1 MAISSKIYAY
11 WMREIQ
17 DEKIRGILEHIQLQG
32 RILDI
37 GCGAGFL
44 EKHLSNAYAVDIDLE
59 NLKKAGAKKVLASGD
74 ALPFKSRIFDTV
86 FCIDAIH
93 LMQNREE
100 LERVLSSEGRAI
112 VSTFCNEYS
121 KQEKLQWLK
130 SEFKNWKIQKEFFV
144 GSGELDAV
152 IVCNRYS

>member
-1 MAISSKIYAY
+1 MAISSKIYAD
-11 WMREIQ
+11 WMKEIQ
-17 DEKIRGILEHIQLQG
+17 KGKIKGILEQVAPEG

-44 EKHLSNAYAVDIDLE
+44 EKHLPNTCAVDIDLK

-112 VSTFCNEYS
+112 VSTFCSEYS
-121 KQEKLQWLK
+121 KQEKLRWLK
-130 SEFKNWKIQKEFFV
+130 SEFKNWKIQKAFFV

>member
-1 MAISSKIYAY
+1 MAISSKIYAD

-17 DEKIRGILEHIQLQG
+17 ERKIKGILDQVMPEG
-32 RILDI
+32 RILDV

-44 EKHLSNAYAVDIDLE
+44 EKHLPNAYAVDIDLE
-59 NLKKAGAKKVLASGD
+59 NLKKAGAAKVLASGD
-74 ALPFKSRIFDTV
+74 ALPFKSKIFDTI
-86 FCIDAIH
+86 FCINAIR
-93 LMQNREE
+93 LMRNREIG
-100 LERVLSSEGRAI
+100 RVLSSTGRAVASI
-112 VSTFCNEYS
+112 FCSEYN